1 MVNPASFYNT
11 LIENKV
17 DFFSGVPDSLLKDLC
32 AYITDHSPK
41 QQNIIAPNEG
51 CAVALTV
58 GHYMATGNLPVVY
71 MQNSGIGNA
80 INPLLSLADE
90 KVYQIPMIL
99 VIGWRGE
106 PGIKDEPQHV
116 KQGLVTIELLDAM
129 NIPYI
134 VLDSDEQQA
143 LKQTNTLITQARQTL
158 KPHAIVIRKDVFDK
172 YKLVNKPKND
182 YTLSREQALKI
193 VVTNLPENSIVVSTT
208 GKLSREL
215 FELREENNESHERD
229 FLTVGSMGHSSSI
242 ALGIALAKPLRKVVC
257 FDGDGAM
264 IMHMGALSSV
274 GDLKPKNYLHI
285 LFNNG
290 AHESVGGQP
299 TVGFDIDFQ
308 KIALANGYSYT
319 ATAQTEKQIAQQL
332 KKMSFIDGPILLE
345 IKINQSSRDDLGRPT
360 TTTVENKINFM
371 EYVSK

>member
-17 DFFSGVPDSLLKDLC
+17 DFFSGVPDSLLKSLC

-41 QQNIIAPNEG
+41 ERNIIAPNEG
-51 CAVALTV
+51 CAVALAA
-58 GHYMATGNLPVVY
+58 GHYMATGDLPVVY

-80 INPLLSLADE
+80 VNPLLSLADE

-99 VIGWRGE
+99 IVGWRGE
-106 PGIKDEPQHV
+106 PGVKDEPQHV
-116 KQGLVTIELLDAM
+116 KQGLVTVELLDAM
-129 NIPYI
+129 GIPFI
-134 VLDSDEQQA
+134 VLDLDERKA
-143 LKQTNTLITQARQTL
+143 LDQTKTLITQAHQTL
-158 KPHAIVIRKDVFDK
+158 KPHAIVIRKDIFEP

-182 YTLSREQALKI
+182 YTFSREQALKI
-193 VVTNLPENSIVVSTT
+193 VVANLPKNPIIVSTT

-215 FELREENNESHERD
+215 FELRETRNESHEMD

-242 ALGIALAKPLRKVVC
+242 ALGIAIAKPLRKVVC

-274 GDLKPKNYLHI
+274 GYLKPKNYLHI

-308 KIALANGYSYT
+308 KIALANGYSHV
-319 ATAQTEKQIAQQL
+319 ATAQTEEQITQL
-332 KKMSFIDGPILLE
+332 LKELILIDGPTLLE

-371 EYVSK
+371 EYVYK

>member
-1 MVNPASFYNT
+1 M
-11 LIENKV
+11 
-17 DFFSGVPDSLLKDLC
+17 LKSLC

-41 QQNIIAPNEG
+41 ERNIIAPNEG
-51 CAVALTV
+51 CAVALAA
-58 GHYMATGNLPVVY
+58 GHYMATGDLPVVY

-80 INPLLSLADE
+80 VNPLLSLADE

-99 VIGWRGE
+99 IVGWRGE
-106 PGIKDEPQHV
+106 PGVKDEPQHV
-116 KQGLVTIELLDAM
+116 KQGLVTVELLDAM
-129 NIPYI
+129 GIPFI
-134 VLDSDEQQA
+134 VLDLDERKA
-143 LKQTNTLITQARQTL
+143 LDQTKTLITQAHQTL
-158 KPHAIVIRKDVFDK
+158 KPHAIVIRKDIFEP

-182 YTLSREQALKI
+182 YTFSREQALKI
-193 VVTNLPENSIVVSTT
+193 VVANLPKNPIIVSTT

-215 FELREENNESHERD
+215 FELRETRNESHEMD

-242 ALGIALAKPLRKVVC
+242 ALGIAIAKPLRKVVC

-274 GDLKPKNYLHI
+274 GYLKPKNYLHI

-308 KIALANGYSYT
+308 KIALANGYSHV
-319 ATAQTEKQIAQQL
+319 ATAQTEEQITQL
-332 KKMSFIDGPILLE
+332 LKELILIDGPTLLE

-371 EYVSK
+371 EYVYK

>member
-17 DFFSGVPDSLLKDLC
+17 DFFSGVPDSLLKNLC

-41 QQNIIAPNEG
+41 QRNIIAPNEG
-51 CAVALTV
+51 CAVALAA
-58 GHYMATGNLPVVY
+58 GHYMATGDIPIVY

-116 KQGLVTIELLDAM
+116 KQGLVTIELLDTM

-143 LKQTNTLITQARQTL
+143 LEQTNTIITQARQTL

-193 VVTNLPENSIVVSTT
+193 VVANLPENSIVVSTT

-215 FELREENNESHERD
+215 FELREERNESHERD

-242 ALGIALAKPLRKVVC
+242 SLGIALAKPLRKVVC

-308 KIALANGYSYT
+308 EIALANGYSHT
-319 ATAQTEKQIAQQL
+319 ATAQTEEQIAQQL
-332 KKMSFIDGPILLE
+332 KKISLMDGPTLLE